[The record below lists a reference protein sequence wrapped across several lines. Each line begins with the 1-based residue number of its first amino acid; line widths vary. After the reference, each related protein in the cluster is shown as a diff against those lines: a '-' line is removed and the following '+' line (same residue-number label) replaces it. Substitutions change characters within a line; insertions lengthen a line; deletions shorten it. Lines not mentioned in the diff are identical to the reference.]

1 MIKYLLLLLSLGFLM
16 NCQTENLE
24 PSSNAFFKIYGGQ
37 YQEEGIDLLETDD
50 GGFIIVGYTTSLSKG
65 EYKDIF
71 VVKTNEFGLA
81 EWTKILLSNNG
92 LNDEAVSIKRT
103 FESGENY
110 VVVGTSGINKT
121 DSIQSN
127 IFACKISVDGNV
139 FWENTYD
146 TFIRNESDTIKN
158 RADFGIDVQLRLDGE
173 MVIVG
178 NSLLNDGYEIIAF
191 KVNANGDRIDDM
203 FTFGLESELGGV
215 VNDISNRVINNENPL
230 VSASGLILGST
241 NASLSGN
248 DEGDNV
254 YMLYYSDNLTN
265 INEFTFGG
273 PGNQRADDVAWSLDG
288 GYMVLTTNDYN
299 ESGFGNINLIKVND
313 NLETQSTLINGND
326 LNFGVN
332 EEVTRGRSIIRS
344 NSRYILAAEY
354 KERPNADSDIL
365 LMETDQAGQV
375 KWFQFYGGD
384 NSDKI
389 NSVILTQNGS
399 IAFTGM
405 LSFVD
410 SDQVTKMI
418 LVKTDPNGKIIP

>member
-121 DSIQSN
+121 DSIQSD

-230 VSASGLILGST
+230 ISASGLILGST

>member
-1 MIKYLLLLLSLGFLM
+1 MIKYLFLLLSVAFLM
-16 NCQTENLE
+16 SCQTETLE

-65 EYKDIF
+65 DYKDIYI
-71 VVKTNEFGLA
+71 VKTNEFGLA
-81 EWTKILLSNNG
+81 EWTEILLADNQ

-103 FESGENY
+103 FESTENY
-110 VVVGTSGINKT
+110 VIIGTTGIDKS

-127 IFACKISVDGNV
+127 IFACKVSVDGNV
-139 FWENTYD
+139 LWENSYD
-146 TFIRNESDTIKN
+146 TFVRDGQDTIINKK
-158 RADFGIDVQLRLDGE
+158 DIGIDVQMKLDGE

-178 NSLLNDGYEIIAF
+178 NTLLSDGYEMIAF
-191 KVNANGDRIDDM
+191 KLNANGDRIDDM
-203 FTFGLESELGGV
+203 FTFGLESELDGV
-215 VNDISNRVINNENPL
+215 VNDISNRVINNQNPL
-230 VSASGLILGST
+230 ISASGLILGST

-288 GYMVLTTNDYN
+288 GYMVLTTNNYN
-299 ESGFGNINLIKVND
+299 ESGFGNINLVRVDD
-313 NLETQSTLINGND
+313 NLDAETTLINGND
-326 LNFGVN
+326 LNFGVS
-332 EEVTRGRSIIRS
+332 EEVTRGRAITRS
-344 NSRYILAAEY
+344 NSRYVLAAEY

-365 LMETDQAGQV
+365 LMETDQAGQI

-389 NSVILTQNGS
+389 NSVVLTESGH

-418 LVKTDPNGKIIP
+418 LVKTDPSGKIIP